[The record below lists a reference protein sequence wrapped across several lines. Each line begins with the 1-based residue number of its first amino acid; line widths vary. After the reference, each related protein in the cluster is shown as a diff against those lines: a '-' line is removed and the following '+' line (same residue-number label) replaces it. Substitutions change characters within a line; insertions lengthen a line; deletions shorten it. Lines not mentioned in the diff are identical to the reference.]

1 MRRTAIAWFQRRKV
15 RRSEFMAVQHGI
27 WKIGEKP
34 QPLIAIRLDSEALLE
49 EQIVRDISILNSG
62 WMLIGRQVYTD
73 FGKYIDLLAID
84 AAGSIIII
92 ELKKHKTPRDVVA
105 QTIDYAAWIE
115 HLPSEKFVQIYSEFA
130 EKHALSVKSFD
141 EAFKARF
148 GASPAEEEI
157 NSSHQM
163 VIVAAELDA
172 STERIINYLN
182 DKASVAVN
190 AVFFSVFRDGE
201 NQYLSRSWMI
211 DPVETEEHAVNTRQK
226 GEWNGEFYASF
237 GAGPGGRS
245 WDDAVNHGFISAG
258 GGRWYSKTL
267 FMLKPGDRVWVNIP
281 GSGYVGVAKVTG
293 HAIIADEFITAALD
307 LKGEYPRASDFGED
321 EAEYF
326 VPVTWLHKVA
336 QHQAANEVGLFGNQN
351 SVARPRT
358 PKWDHTIKR
367 LKAAW
372 SISL

>member
-1 MRRTAIAWFQRRKV
+1 
-15 RRSEFMAVQHGI
+15 MAVQHGI
-27 WKIGEKP
+27 WKIGINP
-34 QPLIAIRLDSEALLE
+34 QPLAIVRLNSESLLE
-49 EQIVRDISILNSG
+49 EQITRDISILNSG

-73 FGKYIDLLAID
+73 FGKYIDLVAID
-84 AAGSIIII
+84 ATGSIIII

-105 QTIDYAAWIE
+105 QAIDYAAWVE
-115 HLPSEKFVQIYSEFA
+115 RLPPEKFVHIYAEFA
-130 EKHALSVKSFD
+130 EKYGLHEKSFD
-141 EAFKARF
+141 AAFKSKF
-148 GASPAEEEI
+148 GALPVEEEI

-190 AVFFSVFRDGE
+190 AVFFTVFQDGE

-211 DPVETEEHAVNTRQK
+211 DPVETEEHAVNTQQK
-226 GEWNGEFYASF
+226 GEWNGEFYVSF

-245 WDDAVNHGFISAG
+245 WADATKLGFISAG

-281 GSGYVGVAKVTG
+281 GTGYVGVATVSG
-293 HAIIADEFITAALD
+293 HAMIADEFITPEHNLEGKYNLAA
-307 LKGEYPRASDFGED
+307 ECGED

-326 VPVTWLHKVA
+326 VPVSWQHKVPEVNA
-336 QHQAANEVGLFGNQN
+336 VNEVGLFGNQN
-351 SVARPRT
+351 TVARPRT
-358 PKWDHTIKR
+358 PKWEHTVKR
-367 LKAAW
+367 LKDMW
-372 SISL
+372 QI

>member
-1 MRRTAIAWFQRRKV
+1 
-15 RRSEFMAVQHGI
+15 MAVQHGI

-34 QPLIAIRLDSEALLE
+34 QSLATVRLESESLLE
-49 EQIVRDISILNSG
+49 EQITKDISILSDH
-62 WMLIGRQVYTD
+62 WLLIGRQVYTD

-84 AAGSIIII
+84 ATGSIIII

-105 QTIDYAAWIE
+105 QTIDYAAWVE
-115 HLPSEKFVQIYSEFA
+115 NLSSEKFVQIYADFA
-130 EKHALSVKSFD
+130 GKHALPEKTFD
-141 EAFKARF
+141 EAFKGRF
-148 GASPAEEEI
+148 GVAPVEAEI

-201 NQYLSRSWMI
+201 NLYLSRSWMI
-211 DPVETEEHAVNTRQK
+211 DPVETEEHAVNIGQR
-226 GEWNGEFYASF
+226 GEWNGEFYVSF
-237 GAGPGGRS
+237 GIASDGRN
-245 WDDAVNHGFISAG
+245 WQDASDYGFISAG

-281 GSGYVGVAKVTG
+281 GTGYVGVATVKS
-293 HAIIADEFITAALD
+293 HAIVADEFITSEMNIQGQYNTAA
-307 LKGEYPRASDFGED
+307 EFGED
-321 EAEYF
+321 DAEYF
-326 VPVTWLHKVA
+326 VPVNWLYKLP
-336 QHQAANEVGLFGNQN
+336 AAGAVNEVGLFGNQN

-358 PKWDHTIKR
+358 PKWQHTVTR
-367 LKAAW
+367 LRELW
-372 SISL
+372 SISE

>member
-1 MRRTAIAWFQRRKV
+1 
-15 RRSEFMAVQHGI
+15 MAVQHGI

-34 QPLIAIRLDSEALLE
+34 QPLAAIRLDSEALLE
-49 EQIVRDISILNSG
+49 EQITRDISILNSG

-84 AAGSIIII
+84 ATGSIIII
-92 ELKKHKTPRDVVA
+92 ELKKHKTPRGVVA
-105 QTIDYAAWIE
+105 QAIDYAAWVE

-130 EKHALSVKSFD
+130 ERNDLPEKSFD

-148 GASPAEEEI
+148 GALPVEDDI

-190 AVFFSVFRDGE
+190 AVFFSVFQDGD
-201 NQYLSRSWMI
+201 NQYLSRAWMI

-245 WDDAVNHGFISAG
+245 WDDAINHGFISAG

-281 GSGYVGVAKVTG
+281 GTGYVGVGKVTG
-293 HAIIADEFITAALD
+293 HAVMADEFITPELH
-307 LKGEYPRASDFGED
+307 LKGEYNLASDCGED

-326 VPVTWLHKVA
+326 VPVSWLHQVPES
-336 QHQAANEVGLFGNQN
+336 QAVNEVGLFGNQN

-358 PKWDHTIKR
+358 PKWEHTVKR
-367 LKAAW
+367 LKAVW
-372 SISL
+372 MSNV